1 MNPTSADV
9 RDLAERL
16 TDATRHDDVD
26 TLAALLASIVDRN
39 AVLAEFY
46 EPVLAK
52 FVVDVARTLRYR
64 FGDEDADNVFT
75 VDLMDGQ
82 ENPVAIDEL
91 DPALRAVLR
100 AVLAQLNGDDDDA
113 RFQLSLVEADPEPLS
128 RLDALWHVLLWSVV
142 FED

>member
-64 FGDEDADNVFT
+64 FEIG
-75 VDLMDGQ
+75 
-82 ENPVAIDEL
+82 
-91 DPALRAVLR
+91 RA
-100 AVLAQLNGDDDDA
+100 
-113 RFQLSLVEADPEPLS
+113 
-128 RLDALWHVLLWSVV
+128 HV
-142 FED
+142 